1 MGRRLQPWDLPR
13 GQRRLPEPEGVSM
26 EGGRVVF
33 GPDGRVRVVGP
44 SILDSWFASR
54 PRSDGDGPIV
64 LVKPPVRRKA

>member
-1 MGRRLQPWDLPR
+1 
-13 GQRRLPEPEGVSM
+13 M